1 MLMCVLALL
10 APVTYAAESAR
21 STYGSVSAL
30 DFAAGVIPPTNGVY
44 VRQDVWFYEGEL
56 HDSVFNGAIT
66 ADADLKAMGTT
77 TRLFWYPGLE
87 LLGARYGAYLSLSL
101 VDGEAR
107 SAITARLPG
116 MPPGTRRSDADRS
129 GVSDAYFTPLSL
141 GWNLGDW
148 QIKWTEAVVLPIS
161 DYDAS
166 AGLNIGRNYYALNS
180 SLGVTHRKGTTG
192 PELNFRTGFIWNDEN
207 PDTDYRTGNEVY
219 ADGSFTWRFT
229 PALTAGLTGYAYRQV
244 TPDSGSGAVFGDF
257 EGESYA
263 AGPIVRCFVDTSARR
278 YSLIA
283 KWLHQFESTHL
294 FEGDMVMIS
303 LATRF

>member
-1 MLMCVLALL
+1 MTLLRMLMCVLALL

-161 DYDAS
+161 D
-166 AGLNIGRNYYALNS
+166 
-180 SLGVTHRKGTTG
+180 
-192 PELNFRTGFIWNDEN
+192 
-207 PDTDYRTGNEVY
+207 
-219 ADGSFTWRFT
+219 
-229 PALTAGLTGYAYRQV
+229 
-244 TPDSGSGAVFGDF
+244 
-257 EGESYA
+257 
-263 AGPIVRCFVDTSARR
+263 
-278 YSLIA
+278 
-283 KWLHQFESTHL
+283 
-294 FEGDMVMIS
+294 
-303 LATRF
+303 